1 VPATPLRVATAA
13 SRSAWSPEGRR
24 VARRW
29 VGDPQGPAIVRIPRP
44 PQGRAVVR
52 IPRPPH
58 GPPPL
63 GPSVK
68 NGRVTGLRLRCRTQL
83 ADGYVFS
90 ADGEEPRGL
99 DSAWLQRREISRWA
113 DRHGWRLAR
122 VVEEPVVAGSCP
134 RRVALREALERV
146 ESRESDGIVVARLNR
161 VGGSLDDA
169 LDAIERIQAA
179 GGTFVSVCDGID
191 LGTPAGRL
199 ILRLLLSVAAW

>member
-1 VPATPLRVATAA
+1 M
-13 SRSAWSPEGRR
+13 
-24 VARRW
+24 ARRW
-29 VGDPQGPAIVRIPRP
+29 VGDPQEPV
-44 PQGRAVVR
+44 VVR
-52 IPRPPH
+52 ILRPPH
-58 GPPPL
+58 

-68 NGRVTGLRLRCRTQL
+68 NGRAMGLRVRCRTQL

-90 ADGEEPRGL
+90 SEREEPWGPN
-99 DSAWLQRREISRWA
+99 STWIQRCQISRWA

-122 VVEEPVVAGSCP
+122 IVEEPVVAGSRR
-134 RRVALREALERV
+134 RRVGLREALERV

-161 VGGSLDDA
+161 FGGSLDEA

-179 GGTFVSVCDGID
+179 GGTFVSVCDGVD